1 MPEMNARQKR
11 FVARRRKAAVE
22 RALKYLSDGLAGCPD
37 ARIGT
42 AERQVRESPRPLM
55 VAKALVKDWCQRHRS
70 LAPTPTP
77 TPRPRDE
84 RAALIRAACA
94 MELGHAWPAGHGIEL
109 MNE

>member
-11 FVARRRKAAVE
+11 FVARRRNAAVD

-70 LAPTPTP
+70 LATMPP
-77 TPRPRDE
+77 PRDE
-84 RAALIRAACA
+84 RAALVKTAYA
-94 MELGHAWPAGHGIEL
+94 MELGHGWPTGHGTEAA
-109 MNE
+109 

>member
-70 LAPTPTP
+70 LATTPT
-77 TPRPRDE
+77 PRDE
-84 RAALIRAACA
+84 RAALIQTAYA
-94 MELGHAWPAGHGIEL
+94 MELGHAWPTGHGMEAA
-109 MNE
+109 